1 MTSRIIGIGS
11 YLPENIVTNT
21 DLTEFIDTSDEWIR
35 ERSGICAR
43 RISTEEGTSAL
54 AVKAAK
60 RAIEDAGIAPEEIEI
75 IVLATSSP
83 DRAFP
88 SAATDVQAA
97 VGALNAVAFDITAAC
112 SGFIYGMHIVQG
124 FIKSGEI
131 YLARFFRN
139 KAPDFEQ
146 CPRMVAV
153 PPSGHTVIAAI
164 IIVGLNSCLFTVIT
178 ADKYAHDFI
187 CVFSGSI
194 PSLGIRP
201 VQLIDAH
208 HKLMRADLPDYLTG
222 FPVLMAGGSFPLC
235 LGYDFLSALWAAQN
249 IVAFWSF
256 DYRKLLAIGAV
267 RLCFGAAII
276 VVIEQIVRHD
286 VLICPALQVG
296 GRLRHTAH
304 FVQNHCIPLVAADF
318 RLSVTDILLV
328 SIQMRQY

>member
-88 SAATDVQAA
+88 SAATDVQAV

-124 FIKSGEI
+124 FIKSGIYKTGLVIGAETLGKVLDWTDRGTCFLFGDGAGAAVVRADERGLIDTLVGSDGRKGWVLDCQARSLGNCLTKTKPELGFMQMDGQEVFKFAVRKVPEI
-131 YLARFFRN
+131 TKKIMEDNGVSQEDIRYFVLHQANYRIL
-139 KAPDFEQ
+139 E
-146 CPRMVAV
+146 AV
-153 PPSGHTVIAAI
+153 SRRLNIPMEKIPVNLDQYGNTSAA
-164 IIVGLNSCLFTVIT
+164 
-178 ADKYAHDFI
+178 
-187 CVFSGSI
+187 SI
-194 PSLGIRP
+194 P
-201 VQLIDAH
+201 
-208 HKLMRADLPDYLTG
+208 
-222 FPVLMAGGSFPLC
+222 VLLDEMHRDGRLERG
-235 LGYDFLSALWAAQN
+235 DRIVLS
-249 IVAFWSF
+249 
-256 DYRKLLAIGAV
+256 G
-267 RLCFGAAII
+267 FGAGLTWGAM
-276 VVIEQIVRHD
+276 
-286 VLICPALQVG
+286 
-296 GRLRHTAH
+296 
-304 FVQNHCIPLVAADF
+304 
-318 RLSVTDILLV
+318 ILEW
-328 SIQMRQY
+328 

>member
-124 FIKSGEI
+124 FIKSGI
-131 YLARFFRN
+131 Y
-139 KAPDFEQ
+139 K
-146 CPRMVAV
+146 
-153 PPSGHTVIAAI
+153 T
-164 IIVGLNSCLFTVIT
+164 GLV
-178 ADKYAHDFI
+178 
-187 CVFSGSI
+187 
-194 PSLGIRP
+194 
-201 VQLIDAH
+201 
-208 HKLMRADLPDYLTG
+208 
-222 FPVLMAGGSFPLC
+222 
-235 LGYDFLSALWAAQN
+235 
-249 IVAFWSF
+249 
-256 DYRKLLAIGAV
+256 IGA
-267 RLCFGAAII
+267 
-276 VVIEQIVRHD
+276 
-286 VLICPALQVG
+286 
-296 GRLRHTAH
+296 
-304 FVQNHCIPLVAADF
+304 
-318 RLSVTDILLV
+318 
-328 SIQMRQY
+328 

>member
-124 FIKSGEI
+124 FIKSGI
-131 YLARFFRN
+131 YKTGLVIGAETLGKVLDWTDRGTCFLFGDGAGAAVVRADERGLIDTLVGSDGRKGWVLDCQARSLGN
-139 KAPDFEQ
+139 
-146 CPRMVAV
+146 
-153 PPSGHTVIAAI
+153 
-164 IIVGLNSCLFTVIT
+164 CLTKT
-178 ADKYAHDFI
+178 KPE
-187 CVFSGSI
+187 CVFSFKSFI
-194 PSLGIRP
+194 
-201 VQLIDAH
+201 
-208 HKLMRADLPDYLTG
+208 LM
-222 FPVLMAGGSFPLC
+222 
-235 LGYDFLSALWAAQN
+235 YD
-249 IVAFWSF
+249 
-256 DYRKLLAIGAV
+256 
-267 RLCFGAAII
+267 
-276 VVIEQIVRHD
+276 
-286 VLICPALQVG
+286 
-296 GRLRHTAH
+296 
-304 FVQNHCIPLVAADF
+304 
-318 RLSVTDILLV
+318 V
-328 SIQMRQY
+328 SS